1 MIEDWIK
8 MGYSEQE
15 AEELHQLCVNVA
27 TAGICDI
34 DKYTESLASLVR
46 SYNMSENEINKII
59 DKWNKIGNKNF
70 D

>member
-34 DKYTESLASLVR
+34 EYATESLAALIR
-46 SYNMSENEINKII
+46 SYNMSEDEINRII
-59 DKWNKIGNKNF
+59 DRWNEIGNKNF
-70 D
+70 G

>member
-15 AEELHQLCVNVA
+15 AEEFHQLCANVA

-34 DKYTESLASLVR
+34 DKYTESLAALIR
-46 SYNMSENEINKII
+46 SYNMGEDEINRIV
-59 DKWNKIGNKNF
+59 DKWNEIGNKNF
-70 D
+70 G

>member
-1 MIEDWIK
+1 MTEDWIN

-34 DKYTESLASLVR
+34 DKATESLAALIKSFDVNTDKLI
-46 SYNMSENEINKII
+46 NE
-59 DKWNKIGNKNF
+59 WNKLGLN
-70 D
+70 

>member
-1 MIEDWIK
+1 MTEDWIN

-34 DKYTESLASLVR
+34 DKVTESLAALIK
-46 SYNMSENEINKII
+46 SYNMSEDEINRIV
-59 DKWNKIGNKNF
+59 DKWNEIRNKNF
-70 D
+70 G

>member
-34 DKYTESLASLVR
+34 DKATESLAALIKSFDVNTDKL
-46 SYNMSENEINKII
+46 I
-59 DKWNKIGNKNF
+59 DEWNKLGLN
-70 D
+70 

>member
-1 MIEDWIK
+1 

-34 DKYTESLASLVR
+34 DKATESLAALIKSFDVNTDKLI
-46 SYNMSENEINKII
+46 NE
-59 DKWNKIGNKNF
+59 WNKLGLN
-70 D
+70 